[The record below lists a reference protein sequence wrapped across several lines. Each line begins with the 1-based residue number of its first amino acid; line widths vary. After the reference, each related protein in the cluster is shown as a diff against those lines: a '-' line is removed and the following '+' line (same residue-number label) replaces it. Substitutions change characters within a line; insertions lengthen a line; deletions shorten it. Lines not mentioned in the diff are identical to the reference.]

1 MSRKIIRPLL
11 QETYQSNPW
20 KMLVCCILLNL
31 CKRTTVDKVREKLFK
46 KYPSPEKMAK
56 ADDDYLIK
64 LFNPLG
70 FQKRRT
76 NLIKK
81 MSSQYIKGFD
91 KVTELAGIGDYAN
104 DSWEIFQNNNYNVK
118 PTDKVLKEYL
128 RLEWKEI

>member
-1 MSRKIIRPLL
+1 
-11 QETYQSNPW
+11 
-20 KMLVCCILLNL
+20 
-31 CKRTTVDKVREKLFK
+31 
-46 KYPSPEKMAK
+46 MAK

-128 RLEWKEI
+128 KLEWKKI